1 MFFDH
6 FLENQ
11 LATWQTAKNNYERL
25 KYVLYR
31 TIDFDCFQIRIQHN
45 PDRILSAV
53 AKIDEASL
61 KARACFLCKEN
72 MPPEQQ
78 SYDYNP
84 ALDIRV
90 NPYPI
95 FSRHY
100 TVPAKQHIPQL
111 ISGHLGDML
120 DIARTYPEYTIFY
133 NGPRSGASA
142 PDHFHFQLAPRH
154 EMPLETDVVH
164 CHKETLLTATD
175 KTLVVE
181 CIENYIRKNILIRS
195 GNKELLEQTF
205 ANILDIIGKVTPNDP
220 EPMMN
225 LFAWYEGEEWQ
236 IVIFPRRQHRPWQ
249 FFAEGADN
257 ILFSPGCVDFAGLI
271 ISPREADFNR
281 LDAPLLQ
288 DLFGQ
293 LTLTDEEFNHLRSMI
308 SQYPKSD
315 STCGGNLK
323 FKI

>member
-1 MFFDH
+1 MFFDP
-6 FLENQ
+6 FLEDQ
-11 LATWQTAKNNYERL
+11 LAVWATASNNYDRL
-25 KYVLYR
+25 KQVLYR
-31 TIDFDCFQIRIQHN
+31 SVDFGDFQIRVQHN
-45 PDRILSAV
+45 PDRILSAA

-78 SYDYNP
+78 SFDYNQTF
-84 ALDIRV
+84 DIRV

-111 ISGHLGDML
+111 IAGHFGDML

-142 PDHFHFQLAPRH
+142 PDHFHFQLAPRY
-154 EMPLETDVVH
+154 EMPLETDITH
-164 CHKETLLTATD
+164 CSKEILFTTPD
-175 KTLVVE
+175 KTLIVE
-181 CIENYIRKNILIRS
+181 SIENYIRKNIIIRS
-195 GNKELLEQTF
+195 ADKELLERNF
-205 ANILDIIGKVTPNDP
+205 HEILNMIGKVTPNDP
-220 EPMMN
+220 EPMIN
-225 LFAWYEGEEWQ
+225 LFAWHENEEWQ

-281 LDAPLLQ
+281 LDVPLLR

-293 LTLTDEEFNHLRSMI
+293 LTLTDEQFNNLRFMI
-308 SQYPKSD
+308 HDLRMS
-315 STCGGNLK
+315 
-323 FKI
+323 